1 MNGYIFFP
9 LIGATALSWL
19 FVFLIK
25 IFSVRYSV
33 VRHEKHGIGGR
44 NIPLL
49 GGVAVFLSFVVV
61 AFSYPGLVITGS
73 IAAFIAGAV
82 LLVVVG
88 IADDM
93 RPLGWQSQLI
103 AQITAALLVVF
114 SGISVEYINNPFGG
128 TIRLDAIHIPIPI
141 TDGFAI
147 PLLGAVFVV
156 VWLVFFANA
165 FNWLDGTDGLAGSV
179 GLVAALTLA
188 VLSLRPE
195 VMQPPVAIL
204 SSALAGCLA
213 GFLVW
218 NLPPARIYL
227 GGSSAAIGFV
237 LGAIAI
243 FAGAKVATAVLV
255 FTLPFLD
262 AIWVIAHRV
271 ISRRSIFKKDQA
283 HIHHRLVRRGW
294 KPGRILFVLSAIT
307 CGAGV
312 LAVALSGAA
321 KFAAIL
327 LFIGVIS
334 GLFVRLEQK
343 K

>member
-1 MNGYIFFP
+1 
-9 LIGATALSWL
+9 
-19 FVFLIK
+19 
-25 IFSVRYSV
+25 
-33 VRHEKHGIGGR
+33 
-44 NIPLL
+44 L
-49 GGVAVFLSFVVV
+49 GGVAVFFSFVVV
-61 AFSYPGLVITGS
+61 AFSYPGLVITGA
-73 IAAFIAGAV
+73 IAAFIAGAL

-93 RPLGWQSQLI
+93 KPLGWQSQL
-103 AQITAALLVVF
+103 AVQITAALLVVF

-128 TIRLDAIHIPIPI
+128 TIRLDTIHIPI

-147 PLLGAVFVV
+147 SFLGALFII

-165 FNWLDGTDGLAGSV
+165 FNWLDGTDGLAGSI

-262 AIWVIAHRV
+262 AIWVIAQRL
-271 ISRRSIFKKDQA
+271 INRRSIFKKDQA

-307 CGAGV
+307 CSAGI
-312 LAVALSGAA
+312 LAVALSGIA
-321 KFAAIL
+321 KSAAIL
-327 LFIGVIS
+327 VFIAVIS
-334 GLFVRLEQK
+334 GLFALLERK

>member
-25 IFSVRYSV
+25 IFSARYSV
-33 VRHEKHGIGGR
+33 VRHEKHAMGRR

-49 GGVAVFLSFVVV
+49 GGVAVFFSFVVV
-61 AFSYPGLVITGS
+61 AFSYPGLVITGA
-73 IAAFIAGAV
+73 IAAFIAGAL

-93 RPLGWQSQLI
+93 KPLGWQSQL
-103 AQITAALLVVF
+103 AVQITAALLVVF

-128 TIRLDAIHIPIPI
+128 TIRLDTIHIPI

-147 PLLGAVFVV
+147 SFLGALFII

-165 FNWLDGTDGLAGSV
+165 FNWLDGTDGLAGSI

-262 AIWVIAHRV
+262 AIWVIAQRL
-271 ISRRSIFKKDQA
+271 INRRSIFKKDQA

-307 CGAGV
+307 CSAGI
-312 LAVALSGAA
+312 LAVALSGIA
-321 KFAAIL
+321 KSAAIL
-327 LFIGVIS
+327 VFIAVIS
-334 GLFVRLEQK
+334 GLFALLERK